1 VRRSQGFSLT
11 ELMVAISV
19 AGLLM
24 LLLMPRARN
33 VLFRSNVHSA
43 RGSVVTMF
51 QKAKIRAI
59 QDARATTFNVDNA
72 TGVVWITAKPRRSAG
87 AAACACDTVGSI
99 QNLTQLYGVTVNAT
113 PMTSFTFDPHGIGV
127 LRTGNDMKIGFTQST
142 FKDSVLISGFGEF
155 SK

>member
-1 VRRSQGFSLT
+1 MRRSQGFSLT
-11 ELMVAISV
+11 EMMVAISV

-24 LLLMPRARN
+24 LLLMPRARD
-33 VLFRSNVHSA
+33 VLFRSNAHSA
-43 RGSVVTMF
+43 RGAVVTMF

-59 QDARATTFNVDNA
+59 QDARPTTFNVDNA

-87 AAACACDTVGSI
+87 AAACACDTVGI

-113 PMTSFTFDPHGIGV
+113 PMTTFTFDPHGIGV
-127 LRTGNDMKIGFTQST
+127 LRTGNDMKIKFTQST